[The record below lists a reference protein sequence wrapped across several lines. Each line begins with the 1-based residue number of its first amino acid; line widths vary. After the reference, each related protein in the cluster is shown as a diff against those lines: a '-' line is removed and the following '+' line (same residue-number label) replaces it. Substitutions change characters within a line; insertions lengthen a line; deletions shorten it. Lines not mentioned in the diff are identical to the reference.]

1 MSNLDPTIQAIVQLA
16 SQLGVA
22 AIFILA
28 WWQERKERQQ
38 TQAQLLEM
46 QTAHRAEMLKIIE
59 QMFGT
64 FANLHLPIPSGNT
77 VAPPGMDKVIQN

>member
-1 MSNLDPTIQAIVQLA
+1 MSGTDPTISAIVQLA

-28 WWQERKERQQ
+28 WWQERKERQGL
-38 TQAQLLEM
+38 QAQMTEM

-59 QMFGT
+59 QMFSVLSG
-64 FANLHLPIPSGNT
+64 LHVPSSNNAA
-77 VAPPGMDKVIQN
+77 APPVEKVSQN